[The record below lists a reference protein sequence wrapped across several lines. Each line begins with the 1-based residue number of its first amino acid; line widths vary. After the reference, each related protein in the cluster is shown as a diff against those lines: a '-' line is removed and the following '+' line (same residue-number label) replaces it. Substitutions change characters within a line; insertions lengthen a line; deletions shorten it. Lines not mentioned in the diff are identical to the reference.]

1 METWIIYVATA
12 VVILILGTLIQER
25 IADKKAKKAAQNKP
39 AEEPQPAAAIVS
51 ETTEQN
57 TTNRTGTEILTDFL
71 TQMGCIVE
79 HSEVRDEWTYR
90 VFLCQGAYFES
101 YSNNLNEEVLLYYHW
116 GVPYSRENYLW
127 AQRICNQLSDKHKY
141 ATVNHRYDSERDMLD
156 IVIKV
161 GTINPS
167 TEELKYHFQSIFE
180 VARLLLMENDNRDQ
194 VSEEERM
201 DQSRDEALSLRVKQ
215 YNEPMRIMANY
226 KHFNARRL
234 SISQLIQS
242 LFAKEQ
248 VEDLLSMTIVTEQG
262 TEQVSQRDA
271 IARTDVFSIMLQ
283 QSDGS
288 IHVSTTPAV
297 ITIDTTFHHYTFT
310 LHLVKQTVDGIFLR
324 LTAMKVAYDHLQEQ
338 TPSFVYTPQAVS
350 CLLCYETN
358 NENTF
363 EHFGEKI
370 AAARQ
375 AERSGEELT
384 EEQKELLE
392 LNQSKDDYYY
402 TEGVRMALHQQ
413 YLQAIQLL
421 EPYYLRA
428 SQRYG
433 NDETVH
439 LWHATR
445 SAYYLALSYY
455 HLGQL
460 EKAFYYIHLV
470 HHHGRMDA
478 HYLYFKILFEK
489 QDVRLLFELETVK
502 DQLEAELQE
511 MAVSDEPLNEHEQ
524 WNYDQ
529 KEAYYLFLYRMQ
541 TEVLI
546 REQRYQFAYNNLQY
560 LSQYEQTKEYAL
572 SRMEELD
579 KIVPPEE

>member
-39 AEEPQPAAAIVS
+39 TEECQPIAAVVS
-51 ETTEQN
+51 EATEQD

-71 TQMGCIVE
+71 TQMGCVVE
-79 HSEVRDEWTYR
+79 HSEVREEWTYR
-90 VFLCQGAYFES
+90 VFLCQGSYFES
-101 YSNNLNEEVLLYYHW
+101 YSNNLNEEILLYYHW
-116 GVPYSRENYLW
+116 GVPYSHDNYLW
-127 AQRICNQLSDKHKY
+127 VQRICNQLSSKHKY
-141 ATVNHRYDSERDMLD
+141 VQITHRYDSERDMLD
-156 IVIKV
+156 VVIKV

-167 TEELKYHFQSIFE
+167 TEELKYHFHSIFE
-180 VARLLLMENDNRDQ
+180 VARQLLMENDNRDQ
-194 VSEEERM
+194 ISEEERI

-226 KHFNARRL
+226 KHFNARSL
-234 SISQLIQS
+234 SIYQLIQS
-242 LFAKEQ
+242 LYDKEQ
-248 VEDLLSMTIVTEQG
+248 VEDLLCMTIVTEQ
-262 TEQVSQRDA
+262 TTKQVSQRDA
-271 IARTDVFSIMLQ
+271 IARADVISTMIQ
-283 QSDGS
+283 ESDGQ
-288 IHVSTTPAV
+288 INVSSTPAV
-297 ITIDTTFHHYTFT
+297 ITIDSTFHHYTFT

-358 NENTF
+358 DENTF
-363 EHFGEKI
+363 EHFGAKI

-433 NDETVH
+433 SDETVH

-460 EKAFYYIHLV
+460 DKAFYYIHLV
-470 HHHGRMDA
+470 HHHGRIDA

-502 DQLEAELQE
+502 DKLEAELQE
-511 MAVSDEPLNEHEQ
+511 MAIRDEPLNEHEQ

-529 KEAYYLFLYRMQ
+529 KEAYYLFLYRMH
-541 TEVLI
+541 TEILI
-546 REQRYQFAYNNLQY
+546 REQNYQFAYNNLEY

-572 SRMEELD
+572 SRMDELD
-579 KIVPPEE
+579 KILPPEE